1 LTLKYEEK
9 KKTHREMYADFYKDK
24 PQTLKYYM
32 DESSEWA
39 DYISLKSEKMKVK
52 NNLNKDE
59 QKVFKVS

>member
-1 LTLKYEEK
+1 
-9 KKTHREMYADFYKDK
+9 MYADIYKDK

>member
-1 LTLKYEEK
+1 MYE
-9 KKTHREMYADFYKDK
+9 DFYKDK

-32 DESSEWA
+32 DESNEWA
-39 DYISLKSEKMKVK
+39 DYISLKSEKMNVK